1 MTDLDEFRAT
11 VRDWCAAHVPKDWRA
26 NQTGVSD
33 DEFVSFQKAWFAELH
48 AAGYAVPHWPA
59 EWGGGMGVPEQIV
72 LYQELAAHDAPRL
85 VLAFVGIHHAAST
98 LLAAG
103 TDEQR
108 RRHLPAILDGETWVQ
123 GFSEPE
129 AGSDLAALRTTAR
142 AEGDNFIVNGQKLWA
157 SGAMHADWCL
167 LLARTDPEAP
177 KRHGISYFLM
187 DMTSPG
193 FPPTA
198 PVLAAAA
205 EAGVPIWGDVELA
218 WRLDAAGRYGPPRR
232 WLVVTGTNGKTTTT
246 SMLHEMLLADG
257 RRSLLCGNIGD
268 PVLAVLDQPAEL
280 LAVEL
285 SSFQLHWAPS
295 LRPDAGAVLNVAEDH
310 LDWHGSMAAYA
321 ADKARA
327 LAGRVAVVGL
337 DDPVAAGLLPT
348 AGAAVRVG
356 FRLGEPADGELG
368 VRAGKLVD
376 RAFGAGVEL
385 ADAATI
391 SVAGPVGVLDALAA
405 AALARAVGVAPESIA
420 AALAS
425 FQVGRHRAEFVGEL
439 DGVRYVDD
447 SKATNPHAAQA
458 SITAFDR
465 VVWVAGGLLKGA
477 SVDELVREV
486 ANRLVG
492 VVLIGRDRQM
502 VADALSRHAP
512 DVPVVEVVTGEDSG
526 VLETNES
533 IDDHVT
539 RVIAVADRPV
549 SDAVMAAVVDA
560 ARGLAASGDT
570 VLLAPAGASF
580 DQFSGYGQRG
590 DAFAGAV
597 RAAIG

>member
-1 MTDLDEFRAT
+1 MPA
-11 VRDWCAAHVPKDWRA
+11 
-26 NQTGVSD
+26 G
-33 DEFVSFQKAWFAELH
+33 ELSLLT
-48 AAGYAVPHWPA
+48 P
-59 EWGGGMGVPEQIV
+59 
-72 LYQELAAHDAPRL
+72 DAPVL
-85 VLAFVGIHHAAST
+85 VTG
-98 LLAAG
+98 AG
-103 TDEQR
+103 VTGR
-108 RRHLPAILDGETWVQ
+108 AV
-123 GFSEPE
+123 
-129 AGSDLAALRTTAR
+129 LAALAPLGVAATLCDDNAETLRSYA
-142 AEGDNFIVNGQKLWA
+142 AEGAAVIEPA
-157 SGAMHADWCL
+157 GAIAAIADYAL
-167 LLARTDPEAP
+167 VV
-177 KRHGISYFLM
+177 
-187 DMTSPG
+187 TSPG
-193 FPPTA
+193 FPPSA

-205 EAGVPIWGDVELA
+205 SAGVPIWGDVELA

-268 PVLAVLDQPAEL
+268 PVLAVLDQPADH

-295 LRPDAGAVLNVAEDH
+295 LRPEAGAVLNVAEDH

-321 ADKARA
+321 ADKSRA
-327 LAGRVAVVGL
+327 LAGRVAVAGL
-337 DDPVAAGLLPT
+337 DDPVAAGLLPA
-348 AGAAVRVG
+348 AGASVRVG
-356 FRLGEPADGELG
+356 FRLGEPAPGELG

-376 RAFGAGVEL
+376 RAFGDDVEL

-391 SVAGPVGVLDALAA
+391 PVGGPVGVLDALAA
-405 AALARAVGVAPESIA
+405 SALARAVGVTPGSIA

-425 FQVGRHRAEFVGEL
+425 FRVGRHRAEPVGEV
-439 DGVRYVDD
+439 DGVRFVDD

-458 SITAFDR
+458 SITAFER
-465 VVWVAGGLLKGA
+465 VVWIAGGLLKGA
-477 SVDELVREV
+477 SVDELVRAV

-492 VVLIGRDRQM
+492 VVLIGRDRHL

-533 IDDHVT
+533 LGDHVT
-539 RVIAVADRPV
+539 RVIEVGDRSV

-560 ARGLAASGDT
+560 ARGLAGSGDT